1 MYPHLKD
8 HWHSWPN
15 RGACRHIP
23 FRWVEHY
30 LRWKA
35 QRSDISPILSPFMPS
50 SFIVVLEIFEYKTKD
65 ELLKI
70 RDIKVDCRCRDLH
83 TKQKKMVICVPNQWD
98 RPQFCQPSLP
108 HWFYEIVIG
117 QEAASSYSYRLRCRF
132 KKKSLYWKISVL
144 SFGRVSTFWVGLELI
159 LWSQIIFL
167 KHWIYYLTLLGL
179 EISTEAIR
187 MQNR

>member
-132 KKKSLYWKISVL
+132 KKKIFILEDFRFIFWQSLDIL
-144 SFGRVSTFWVGLELI
+144 GRAWTNIMITNYFFKALN
-159 LWSQIIFL
+159 
-167 KHWIYYLTLLGL
+167 LLLNSAWLG
-179 EISTEAIR
+179 
-187 MQNR
+187 N